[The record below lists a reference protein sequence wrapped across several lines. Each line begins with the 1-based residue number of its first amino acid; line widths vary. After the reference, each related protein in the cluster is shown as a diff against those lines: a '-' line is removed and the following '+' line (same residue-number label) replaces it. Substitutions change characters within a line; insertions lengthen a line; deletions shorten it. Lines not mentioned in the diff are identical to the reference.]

1 MILDRFGRDQ
11 HELLVRQ
18 LLQIKQSGPIAE
30 YIDKFAGLIDQLAAY
45 EGMGNPLH
53 FTMRF
58 IDGLKDDLKSA
69 VLIQRPKDLDTA
81 YILAQLQEEL
91 SESSR
96 KMELKR
102 QDYPSKSFYRGSSQ
116 FSSQSKQPKQLLA
129 TAEDRRSV
137 EAARLSSTDEKW
149 RSLRAFR

>member
-1 MILDRFGRDQ
+1 MVATMHFVPPAAHWLPSVKSILKYCSWLEFCTMILDCFGRDQ

-18 LLQIKQSGPIAE
+18 LLQIKQSRPIAE
-30 YIDKFAGLIDQLAAY
+30 YIDKFAGLIYQLAAY

-81 YILAQLQEEL
+81 YILAQL
-91 SESSR
+91 
-96 KMELKR
+96 
-102 QDYPSKSFYRGSSQ
+102 
-116 FSSQSKQPKQLLA
+116 
-129 TAEDRRSV
+129 
-137 EAARLSSTDEKW
+137 
-149 RSLRAFR
+149 